1 MLFVVLWHTDMNAIN
16 LGHTLMRLVLKVVSW
31 VNETAM
37 GSYKWRY
44 LDRSNVSAAPWA
56 WNVVHLTPPSE
67 NLSKYLYQEGQDYGS
82 LDLDFFTL
90 PLVLAFLVLK
100 EMVSCSNG
108 YHHSMEAHFILYSKK
123 NYMVNNCGR
132 LLIKTTGVV
141 QWPKLSVTSNGM
153 AEWWPGSRQII
164 III

>member
-1 MLFVVLWHTDMNAIN
+1 MDPRSSIDK
-16 LGHTLMRLVLKVVSW
+16 RLKTVSW
-31 VNETAM
+31 VNETGT

-44 LDRSNVSAAPWA
+44 LDCNCQAMCQLPSA
-56 WNVVHLTPPSE
+56 WNVVHLTPPFK
-67 NLSKYLYQEGQDYGS
+67 NLSKYLYQAGQHYGS

-100 EMVSCSNG
+100 EMVSCSNVD
-108 YHHSMEAHFILYSKK
+108 HHSMETHFILYSKK
-123 NYMVNNCGR
+123 PSTNYIVNNCVR

-153 AEWWPGSRQII
+153 AEWWPGSDQII